1 MGRAEDTVKQER
13 AAAPPDATGGSNFS
27 EETISCEN
35 SRRTCGQRGVDLDA
49 TNTMNVNVQR
59 ILNRLRHSIRTAP
72 GKAPAVESGLKPH
85 RQRLQA
91 YIVGRGI
98 EIGPLHNPMP
108 VDARRASV
116 QYVDRLSLEEQRRH
130 YPELDA
136 YALVNPDMVAEAD
149 QLHALP
155 DGSQDF
161 VIANHVLE
169 HLSDPIGALKEWHRV
184 LRSEGVLFL
193 ALPDKRRTFDRDR
206 PRTTLGHLIADHR
219 DRGAASRHDHYVEYS
234 RLLHNKSGDE
244 LENDVANLM
253 ASDDSIH
260 LHVWISEDIAESL
273 DYARNV
279 IGLCWTILEQA
290 EITDSDEFIYVLQK
304 QSLTEPLFAR

>member
-1 MGRAEDTVKQER
+1 MRELASNLWATWRRLGRNKHDECQRSADPQPSSAFNPHR
-13 AAAPPDATGGSNFS
+13 AWEGAGSRKRAQAS
-27 EETISCEN
+27 SSTSA
-35 SRRTCGQRGVDLDA
+35 SVHCGQ
-49 TNTMNVNVQR
+49 
-59 ILNRLRHSIRTAP
+59 
-72 GKAPAVESGLKPH
+72 
-85 RQRLQA
+85 
-91 YIVGRGI
+91 GI

-169 HLSDPIGALKEWHRV
+169 HLSDPTGALKEWHRV

-234 RLLHNKSGDE
+234 RLVHNKSGDE

-304 QSLTEPLFAR
+304 TVTDRTTVAR